1 MARALTTAC
10 AAVVLASCARP
21 IPVGQPAPSD
31 DAPGARTAGSAR
43 PRAPSARSGDAPV
56 GPYAQA
62 RWPIK
67 TSEHVDLW
75 LHSFAMISADTTTVP
90 LYRRGYRDSLTV
102 VKNRAGVLTSL
113 DVNRAT
119 LTKRLAATPRY
130 LQAQFLPFEF
140 ANWEQM
146 RAAAEKVALVDTDA
160 SRIPDRTPGV
170 QAFANIF
177 PTAEDREWLRLFLSG
192 VTDEQAR
199 FFDAEHSRALRSRSA
214 VVTAVDSLWQQVY
227 RMRFDRFL
235 NNTSQ
240 RTGDIL
246 LSMPLGGEGRT
257 GTGRDRQSVI
267 AVPFPDRVGD
277 ALDVILVLA
286 HEVTGSLVNGVIAD
300 NTTPAEQR
308 AGLTDRYVALAQVR
322 AGALLLERIA
332 PELSGPYER
341 YYLAQSGIPADVA
354 TMNSRF
360 LQTYD
365 IPVAIRDA
373 IQRQV
378 DIVLGGI

>member
-1 MARALTTAC
+1 MRALTVGC
-10 AAVVLASCARP
+10 AALVLVSCVQP
-21 IPVGQPAPSD
+21 TPVAQPQPSND
-31 DAPGARTAGSAR
+31 PQPVRSAGDAR
-43 PRAPSARSGDAPV
+43 PRPRTARVGDASP
-56 GPYAQA
+56 GPYAPA

-75 LHSFAMISADTTTVP
+75 LHSFALVSDDTTTVP

-119 LTKRLAATPRY
+119 LTKRLAAAPRY

-140 ANWEQM
+140 ANWEEM

-160 SRIPDRTPGV
+160 SRISDRTPGV
-170 QAFANIF
+170 RAFASIF
-177 PTAEDREWLRLFLSG
+177 STAADREWLRLFLAG
-192 VTDEQAR
+192 VQDEQLR
-199 FFDAEHSRALRSRSA
+199 FFDAEHSRNLRARSA

-227 RMRFDRFL
+227 RTRFNRFL

-240 RTGDIL
+240 REGDIL
-246 LSMPLGGEGRT
+246 LSMPLGGEGRA
-257 GTGRDRQSVI
+257 GMGRDRQTVI
-267 AVPFPDRVGD
+267 AVPFPDRVED
-277 ALDVILVLA
+277 ALDVILVMA
-286 HEVTGSLVNGVIAD
+286 HEITGSLVSGVIGD

-308 AGLTDRYVALAQVR
+308 AGLADRYVALAQVR
-322 AGALLLERIA
+322 AGAMLLDRIA
-332 PELSGPYER
+332 PELSGPYKR
-341 YYLAQSGIPADVA
+341 YYLAQSGIRSDVA

-365 IPVAIRDA
+365 IPVAIRDG